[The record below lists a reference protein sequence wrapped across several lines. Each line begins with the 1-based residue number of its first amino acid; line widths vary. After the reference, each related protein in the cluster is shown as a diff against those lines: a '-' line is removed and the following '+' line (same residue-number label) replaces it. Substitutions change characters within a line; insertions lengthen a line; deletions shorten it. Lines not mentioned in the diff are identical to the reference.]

1 MYPIIVPIA
10 IPLLVKAI
18 ALALSSKGIHLA
30 YKLCHAGKVTPSP
43 IPISTLIKNKA
54 KKPLYAATGVDIV
67 KIDHNTTPQPSTS
80 LPPNLSDRY
89 PPIAIVSM

>member
-1 MYPIIVPIA
+1 MIVPIA

-43 IPISTLIKNKA
+43 TPISTRIKNKA
-54 KKPLYAATGVDIV
+54 KKPLYAASGVNIV
-67 KIDHNTTPQPSTS
+67 KIDHNTTPQPSTTAAPADS
-80 LPPNLSDRY
+80 QPL
-89 PPIAIVSM
+89 